1 MSITREFILENL
13 KEELVVVFVKS
24 NGEERSL
31 KCTQNESLMN
41 IKQDEPEE
49 ELIKNPIE
57 RKVNLDQIRVYDL
70 ENNGWR
76 SFNINSVKYVYKN
89 RELIW
94 Q

>member
-31 KCTQNESLMN
+31 KCTQNENLMN
-41 IKQDEPEE
+41 IKQDKPEE
-49 ELIKNPIE
+49 ELIKNSVE

-89 RELIW
+89 SELIW